1 MNWPGS
7 TNRGTALLRL
17 LHQYEK
23 DVLVKDD
30 YVRWFVDDTAIQSA
44 DATRKSL
51 EDDSRPESQ
60 FQRIAYRYG
69 ILREKFFDDLI
80 EAAVHDGCRQLLLL
94 GSGFDTRFLRL
105 SPLREGHIQ
114 TFEVDMPAT
123 VREKRAVLERRMGAI
138 PTDLHLVPMDFRTE
152 SLDVMFGADLR
163 NDLKTACVWQGV
175 TYYLPERTV
184 SSVLDFVRSAL
195 PSGTLLGFDCCS
207 PLMLKENEFV
217 PDIEFNIRRL
227 NEIGEPYLFGRYM
240 DDMRGWLDDKCYQ
253 NITIL
258 DQRMLESRYLG
269 TATLPQYMWCVVS
282 AKTSGSFAQ

>member
-1 MNWPGS
+1 M
-7 TNRGTALLRL
+7 LRL

-23 DVLVKDD
+23 NVLVKDD
-30 YVRWFVDDTAIQSA
+30 YVRWFVDDAAIQSA
-44 DATRKSL
+44 DAARTSL

-69 ILREKFFDDLI
+69 ILREMFFDHLI

-105 SPLREGHIQ
+105 STLREGHIR
-114 TFEVDMPAT
+114 TIEVDMPAT
-123 VREKRAVLERRMGAI
+123 IREKRVVLERNLGAI
-138 PTDLHLVPMDFRTE
+138 PSDVHLVPIDFRTE
-152 SLDVMFGADLR
+152 RLEALFGADLR
-163 NDLKTACVWQGV
+163 NDLRTVCVWQGV
-175 TYYLPERTV
+175 TYYLPEGTV
-184 SSVLDFVRSAL
+184 SSVLDFVGSAL
-195 PSGTLLGFDCCS
+195 PVGTLPGFDCCT
-207 PLMLKENEFV
+207 PLMLKENQLV
-217 PDIEFNIRRL
+217 PGIEFNIRRL

-269 TATLPQYMWCVVS
+269 TATLPHRMWYVVS
-282 AKTSGSFAQ
+282 AQTTRSYAQ